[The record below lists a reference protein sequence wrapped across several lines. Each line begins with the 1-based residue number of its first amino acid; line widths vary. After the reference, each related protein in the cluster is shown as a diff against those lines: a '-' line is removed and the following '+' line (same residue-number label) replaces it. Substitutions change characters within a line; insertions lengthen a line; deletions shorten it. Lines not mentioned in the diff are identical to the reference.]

1 MSEPISIAMP
11 SVAMPQVIVTGGMF
25 PNFQGGPDGY
35 GTAAS
40 LGFILNLA
48 FEPTRIQTVAPAQGQ
63 FLNAATPLYSLL
75 GNTYWDGNP
84 KLPDLQGSMP
94 FVKTQTFEGQAH
106 PIWGAELGHPGNQ
119 ITLNQWQMPPELGG
133 RSIPIDNQQ
142 EALTMQYLI
151 QVSGTFPSGNSPT
164 MTTIG
169 MVYPFAG
176 PVESERMPAGF
187 LPADGRLLNIDEYKA
202 LAAVVGTTYG
212 GDGVN
217 TFALPDLRNRVPVG
231 MGLIPGGDELLAG
244 SVLGAAQ
251 TVITDHNLPV
261 VGSGQVNVQPPSLGM
276 RYIIN
281 TDGLYQ
287 AYDTNYPML
296 GQVTLYAGQYLP
308 GGWMQ
313 AQGQVLAIA
322 QHQALFS
329 LLGTHFGGDGEVTFA
344 LPNLSGRAIIGTGG
358 VNNLQ
363 IGDKQGSAV
372 SALPEGSV
380 DFPVIVPG
388 VQLVVQPGQISGNK
402 VTGKLE
408 LDIAGVWPQAR
419 VEYSTDGTTWSETF
433 AAQEGS
439 NTLYVRQINVLGQ
452 ASAATRAITFVLDTT
467 APEAPEVVVDGVA
480 VAAPLAAPA
489 FKAAVPA
496 DSNDTIPRTSTGKLS
511 FGKVEDGAI
520 LEFSIDGGQT
530 WSDTFEA
537 QPGLNQVQVRQV
549 DMAGNVSPASE
560 LIQFYWD
567 GSDTEAAV
575 TSTTT
580 HSTGGNLI
588 TVEQHGALATGLGT
602 ANIDLL
608 IHGHQQDVA
617 LPDDIEHI
625 RLTENGLNNTV
636 TGNAQDNVFEV
647 IVGNW
652 VIEGSGGQD
661 TVKLSNALADYV
673 ITQESHNGQLN
684 GQLQATL
691 YGPEGRIIVRDV
703 ETIEFSDVTLIKTTG
718 TDITEIDHLYEEVL
732 GRSPD
737 AEGLTYWV
745 EQMNQ
750 GATLQD
756 VAQAL
761 AESTEFKQ
769 LYGTPSEEQLV
780 EELYEAILNRA
791 PDTEGLAYW
800 TEALVVHEATEGEL
814 IISLLTSAESQSAS
828 TNQVSGN
835 GLFVPG

>member
-1 MSEPISIAMP
+1 MTTPVNIGQPAMAMP
-11 SVAMPQVIVTGGMF
+11 YYVIGLGAYPGFEGSGAFGIGSSQGFVVTTAFDVRLSYAPNLYDANGQVISVASNRT
-25 PNFQGGPDGY
+25 
-35 GTAAS
+35 
-40 LGFILNLA
+40 
-48 FEPTRIQTVAPAQGQ
+48 
-63 FLNAATPLYSLL
+63 LYSLL
-75 GNTYWDGNP
+75 GNTYGAEARESFS
-84 KLPDLQGSMP
+84 LPDLQGAAPVYLSTSGGQTRLGI
-94 FVKTQTFEGQAH
+94 TQGT
-106 PIWGAELGHPGNQ
+106 
-119 ITLNQWQMPPELGG
+119 PENSVLLSQEQLPTTLGG
-133 RSIPIDNQQ
+133 TMAPINNS
-142 EALTMQYLI
+142 QYGLGLQYMI
-151 QVSGTFPSGNSPT
+151 QVEGIFPVGSEPMYN
-164 MTTIG
+164 TIG
-169 MVYPFAG
+169 MVYPFAAV
-176 PVESERMPAGF
+176 VERGVPDGF
-187 LPADGRLLNIDEYKA
+187 LPADGRLLDIASYPA
-202 LAAVVGTTYG
+202 LYAALGTAYG
-212 GDGVN
+212 GNGIS
-217 TFALPDLRNRVPVG
+217 TFALPDLRNRVPIGTGRTETGQYIAVG
-231 MGLIPGGDELLAG
+231 QELGVAPLSLLQPDIAGDSAV
-244 SVLGAAQ
+244 SVMQ
-251 TVITDHNLPV
+251 
-261 VGSGQVNVQPPSLGM
+261 PSLGM
-276 RYIIN
+276 NYVIILEGPYGTFN
-281 TDGLYQ
+281 EGK
-287 AYDTNYPML
+287 PMMA
-296 GQVTLYAGQYLP
+296 QVLLYAGAHIP
-308 GGWMQ
+308 DEWTF
-313 AQGQVLAIA
+313 AKGQMIEITDDTSSLY
-322 QHQALFS
+322 S
-329 LLGTHFGGDGEVTFA
+329 LLGTRFGGDGVTTFA
-344 LPNLSGRAIIGTGG
+344 LPDLQGRTIVGTGG

-363 IGDKQGSAV
+363 IGDTQGSFSEYITA
-372 SALPEGSV
+372 ANLPEIV
-380 DFPVIVPG
+380 TPVPG
-388 VQLVVQPGQISGNK
+388 VQVLDENGQVAGDKI
-402 VTGKLE
+402 TGKFE
-408 LDIAGVWPQAR
+408 LDVSGVWPQAR

-433 AAQEGS
+433 TAQEGT
-439 NTLYVRQINVLGQ
+439 NTLYLRQVNVLGQ

-467 APEAPEVVVDGVA
+467 APEAPEVVIDGVA
-480 VAAPLAAPA
+480 VAAPA

-580 HSTGGNLI
+580 HSTGGNVI

-602 ANIDLL
+602 DSIDLL
-608 IHGHQQDVA
+608 IHGHQQDVT

-636 TGNAQDNVFEV
+636 SGNAQDNVFEV

-703 ETIEFSDVTLIKTTG
+703 ETIEFSDVTLLKTDG

-780 EELYEAILNRA
+780 EELYEAILDRS
-791 PDTEGLAYW
+791 PDAQGLAYW
-800 TEALVVHEATEGEL
+800 TEALVVHGATEGEL
-814 IISLLTSAESQSAS
+814 IVSLLTSAESQSAS
-828 TNQVSGN
+828 MHQAGAI
-835 GLFVPG
+835 GLFVLG